1 MLSKAKPDLDCET
14 KEEKMV
20 QNGGTDACKNHRK
33 EQELEG
39 DNVSPGLLNFEKGL
53 FWMYKL
59 EAGVSL

>member
-1 MLSKAKPDLDCET
+1 MLLEAKPDLDCET

-20 QNGGTDACKNHRK
+20 QNGGTDAYKNHRK
-33 EQELEG
+33 EQELKG
-39 DNVSPGLLNFEKGL
+39 DNVSPAHLDFEKGL